1 MRASERRF
9 GKNVIC
15 MLNAADG
22 TYGSRCQ
29 WHDAVA
35 ELDDGIM
42 LTASAVLLH
51 TQFLPCDTYL
61 HTLISLPFSNLS
73 TG

>member
-35 ELDDGIM
+35 ELDDGI
-42 LTASAVLLH
+42 
-51 TQFLPCDTYL
+51 C
-61 HTLISLPFSNLS
+61 
-73 TG
+73 